1 MWIKASCVL
10 GLYIVEDYGSKQI
23 ETERVNLKEAGA
35 KGHVILT
42 QRKTKQMGYSVEFGP
57 VRRKSVY
64 IHYEIRVMC
73 CIILL
78 YACVFMNFNTC
89 GIS

>member
-1 MWIKASCVL
+1 M
-10 GLYIVEDYGSKQI
+10 EDYGSKQI

-42 QRKTKQMGYSVEFGP
+42 QRKTKQMGYSVEFDP

-78 YACVFMNFNTC
+78 YACVFMNFNKC